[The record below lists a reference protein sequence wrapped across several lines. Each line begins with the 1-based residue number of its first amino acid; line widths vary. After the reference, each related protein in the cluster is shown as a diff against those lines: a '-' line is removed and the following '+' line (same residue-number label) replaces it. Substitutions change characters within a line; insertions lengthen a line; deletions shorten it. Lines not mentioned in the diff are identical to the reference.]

1 MEGARIEPPKRPDAS
16 TSLTTTTT
24 TRRPR
29 KRPRKKISERPRARK
44 KNRKNRR
51 KKKKKQPFIPPPPP
65 LGGPEGDNDGP
76 FGYFSFSMG
85 SPDED
90 FNVIL
95 GPGETDH
102 GMDKLKEFEQVL
114 QDNNQRI

>member
-1 MEGARIEPPKRPDAS
+1 M
-16 TSLTTTTT
+16 
-24 TRRPR
+24 
-29 KRPRKKISERPRARK
+29 
-44 KNRKNRR
+44 
-51 KKKKKQPFIPPPPP
+51 
-65 LGGPEGDNDGP
+65 GGPEGENDGP

-114 QDNNQRI
+114 QDNNQRIWNGFSELFSWPIFDFWEGIIWFSFLFYDVTIFSCICLIKKWWNIWQN